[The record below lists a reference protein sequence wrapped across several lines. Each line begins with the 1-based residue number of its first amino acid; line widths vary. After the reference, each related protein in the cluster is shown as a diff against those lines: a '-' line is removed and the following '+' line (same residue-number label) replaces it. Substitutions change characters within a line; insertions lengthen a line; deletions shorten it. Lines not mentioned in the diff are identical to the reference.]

1 MKTLK
6 IVLSIAIVVSITSCN
21 MNNELPQPNLSNQI
35 MGTYKG
41 TLTSSLSQDAIQAT
55 AEITSVNDYTIRI
68 HCHSTDIDTTFYLG
82 LYPDGN
88 MMKVCFTGN
97 DFKNQY
103 GYNMSTNGQMMGNNQ
118 MMGNMSNGTSWQQHM
133 SAEHQPGDEH
143 YGYFDMSAMTFN
155 YTFNFMDTPTGYTQ
169 HFIGKR

>member
-1 MKTLK
+1 MKPLI
-6 IVLSIAIVVSITSCN
+6 IVLSIAVVVSITSCN
-21 MNNELPQPNLSNQI
+21 KSNELPQPKLSNQI

-41 TLTSSLSQDAIQAT
+41 TLTSSLLQDAIPAK
-55 AEITSVNDYTIRI
+55 AEITYVNDYTIQV
-68 HCHSTDIDTTFYLG
+68 HCHSADIDTTFYLR

-103 GYNMSTNGQMMGNNQ
+103 GHNMCTNCQ

-133 SAEHQPGDEH
+133 SAEHKPSDEH
-143 YGYFDMSAMTFN
+143 YGYFDMNAKTFD
-155 YTFNFMDTPTGYTQ
+155 YTFKFKGTSNSYTQ